1 MKINVL
7 KTLFFLLGWTACY
20 GVQAQGSG
28 KVACMDRER
37 IDPNCVCTSDYD
49 PVCGCNGFT
58 YINSCLAKCAG
69 ITSWTLGPC
78 TVCKAKPQ
86 KIHCTK
92 EYNPVCGCDGKTYS
106 NPCSAMAAGILVYTP
121 GACGNT
127 GMGGQP
133 ASEAESASISP
144 ASTNDVAILR
154 WEPKTDG
161 YARVVVTDMS
171 GKVITQSTLITET
184 GGNVNSYTIDA
195 TGWDSGQYI
204 VRLSRGGAVASRKL
218 IVGR

>member
-1 MKINVL
+1 MKINAL
-7 KTLFFLLGWTACY
+7 KILSFLLGWVACY
-20 GVQAQGSG
+20 SVQAQGSG
-28 KVACMDRER
+28 KVACIDRER
-37 IDPNCVCTSDYD
+37 INPSCACPSDWE

-58 YINSCLAKCAG
+58 YVNSCLAKCAG
-69 ITSWTLGPC
+69 ITSWTEGPC
-78 TVCKAKPQ
+78 SVCKTKPQ

-92 EYNPVCGCDGKTYS
+92 QYDPVCGCDGNTYS
-106 NPCSAMAAGILVYTP
+106 NSCTAMAAGILVYTP

-127 GMGGQP
+127 GMDSQP

-161 YARVVVTDMS
+161 YARVVVTDLS
-171 GKVITQSTLITET
+171 GKVIARSALLTEE

-195 TGWDSGQYI
+195 TDWHPGEYI